1 MLRKTLCFLMLG
13 AVFTAPIAFGANPNH
28 QVLVIVLD
36 GLRPD
41 YVTEEVMPN
50 VHVLAREGVVGLA
63 HHASFPTVTRV
74 NASSISTGAYP
85 GGHGVMGNSV
95 YFPEVNPKGG
105 ISTGSATNLM
115 RIQETIA
122 GRLWTTST
130 LGEILES
137 KGMKLAV
144 VSSGS
149 PGSAYCLNPYI
160 AGGAVLNVEMVLPE
174 AVATEISAQFGDVPA
189 EGEPNLGQNQRAVD
203 MYLDYVLPKL
213 NPAATIIWL
222 SDPDHTAHAK
232 GMGDPVTVASLTAV
246 DGEVGRILDTLETR
260 GLRDA
265 TNILIVSDHGFATY
279 GGDQDGTLADPAGL
293 LIAKG
298 LKEGPDSTDVVEVN
312 GAIYVNEGGDERV
325 KGIVNAL
332 QKQPWTGP
340 LFTRAE
346 APGSDKGWVPG
357 TLSFDL
363 IHFDHERAPDV
374 MFSPRW
380 TDAVNE
386 HGYAGYTMAPGLAG
400 HGSASLHE
408 VRATLIAA
416 GPDIRKGRENPL
428 PTANVDVAPTVAYL
442 LGIDYDSFPHG
453 RVMKEL
459 MNDGPDPDREEIIH
473 EGTIVSTPL
482 GDGGEFKLFAHT
494 SRVGGSRY
502 FDYATVME

>member
-1 MLRKTLCFLMLG
+1 MPRKTLCFLMLG
-13 AVFTAPIAFGANPNH
+13 VVILAPIAFAVNPDH
-28 QVLVIVLD
+28 RVLVIVLD

-50 VHVLAREGVVGLA
+50 VHGLAREGVVGLA

-95 YFPEVNPKGG
+95 YFPEVNPSGG

-122 GRLWTTST
+122 GRLWTTPT
-130 LGEILES
+130 LGEILE
-137 KGMKLAV
+137 GHDMTLVA

-149 PGSAYCLNPYI
+149 PGSAYCLNPHI
-160 AGGAVLNVEMVLPE
+160 AGGAVLNVEIVLPE
-174 AVATEISAQFGDVPA
+174 AVATDISAQFGEVPE

-203 MYLDYVLPKL
+203 MYLEYVLPKL
-213 NPAATIIWL
+213 NPEATILWL

-232 GMGDPVTVASLTAV
+232 GMGDPVMVASLTAV
-246 DGEVGRILDTLETR
+246 DGEVGRILATLETR
-260 GLRDA
+260 GLREM

-279 GGDQDGTLADPAGL
+279 GGEQDGTLADPAGM
-293 LIAKG
+293 LIENG
-298 LKEGPDSTDVVEVN
+298 LKESADSTDVVEVH
-312 GAIYVNEGGDERV
+312 GAIYVNEGGAERV
-325 KGIVNAL
+325 KAIVHAL
-332 QKQPWTGP
+332 QEQPWTGP
-340 LFTRAE
+340 LFTRA
-346 APGSDKGWVPG
+346 GLPG

-363 IHFDHERAPDV
+363 IRFDHERAPDI

-386 HGYAGYTMAPGLAG
+386 YGYAGYTMAPGIAG
-400 HGSASLHE
+400 HGSASRHE

-416 GPDIRKGRENPL
+416 GPDIRQGRENPL
-428 PTANVDVAPTVAYL
+428 PTANVDVAPTVAHL
-442 LGIDYDSFPHG
+442 LGIENAEFPHG

-459 MNDGPDPDREEIIH
+459 LNDGPDPDREEIIH
-473 EGTIVSTPL
+473 EGAIVSAPL
-482 GDGGEFKLFAHT
+482 AGGGEFKLFAHT
-494 SRVGGSRY
+494 SRVGEYKY